1 MVRASGEI
9 VRGCGDGGGGAGA
22 DSALSSRRRCI
33 MRVSWRRVDALSAGR
48 AAGAVDAAAGTTDGG
63 GASAAEKVRRRRFV
77 GRSSRLGVH
86 MDDGQRRHLPAPAV
100 RLRHPLRRHSIG
112 GAGASIGRHRAEA
125 PPSGGLGQAQAD
137 SGLPGQA
144 RAASAPDGACWNRDE
159 CCTDAAFVAVRRA
172 ARRCPVAPGPPGR
185 EHTRRMRRTMR
196 DTINVQLA
204 PGVADDHPRGASA
217 GHARPRW

>member
-22 DSALSSRRRCI
+22 DSALFSRRRCI
-33 MRVSWRRVDALSAGR
+33 RRVSWRRVDALSAGR
-48 AAGAVDAAAGTTDGG
+48 AAGAVDAAAGTTEGG

-77 GRSSRLGVH
+77 GRSSRLGVR

-137 SGLPGQA
+137 SGPG
-144 RAASAPDGACWNRDE
+144 GACWNRDE

>member
-9 VRGCGDGGGGAGA
+9 VRGCVDGGGGAGA
-22 DSALSSRRRCI
+22 DSALFSRRRCI
-33 MRVSWRRVDALSAGR
+33 RRVSWRRVDALSAGR

-77 GRSSRLGVH
+77 GRSSRLGVR

-144 RAASAPDGACWNRDE
+144 RAG
-159 CCTDAAFVAVRRA
+159 
-172 ARRCPVAPGPPGR
+172 PGR
-185 EHTRRMRRTMR
+185 
-196 DTINVQLA
+196 
-204 PGVADDHPRGASA
+204 PG
-217 GHARPRW
+217 RPRPGMEPVGIGMNAAPTLPLWLCGEPLGGAPSLRGHRVGNTRGG